1 MKIIKNLKAEELRKS
16 ILQLAIQG
24 KLVKQDPNDE
34 PASELAKKIKKE
46 KEKLI
51 LEGKIKK
58 EKEESFIFK
67 GDDNCYY
74 EKIGKNNPIKL
85 GDLPFTIPEN
95 WTWVR
100 MKNVSNLIGGYA
112 FKSSKFSKKGI
123 RVIRIS
129 DFDEFGIKNNEIK
142 RYPYSSILGKFKI
155 SIGNI
160 LFCMTG
166 GTVGKSL
173 LIDKINE
180 DSYINQ
186 RVALLD
192 IKNVNN
198 IYVYNLLSS
207 QYILRIIDKSKN
219 STNDN
224 ISMKL
229 LEEILI
235 PLPPLDEQER
245 IVKKIQSIDLLIQQ
259 YNEYETKLTKLES
272 EFEEKIKK
280 SILQYAIQGKLV
292 KQDPNDEPA
301 SELVKKIYDEKQKLI
316 LEGKIKRD
324 KYESR
329 IYQGTDKNYYEKIDK
344 NNPIK
349 LEDLPFK
356 IPENWT
362 WIRLKNIFSINAGAT
377 FKKEDS
383 FKDHKEGMIRILRGG
398 NILSSKYI
406 LKSDDIYIP
415 DKLVSKNILLNIYDL
430 ITPIVSSL
438 ENIGKIAIIDSNLKD
453 ITVGGFVYI
462 FRLYFK
468 NKTISNIVHNFIC
481 SPHFQ
486 NTLKNI
492 TRKSGQAFYNL
503 GKEKLSELYLPIPP
517 LVEQERIVKKI
528 QSIDL
533 LILQNDKKY

>member
-74 EKIGKNNPIKL
+74 EKIGKNESIKL
-85 GDLPFTIPEN
+85 EDLPFEIPEN
-95 WTWVR
+95 WTWV
-100 MKNVSNLIGGYA
+100 
-112 FKSSKFSKKGI
+112 
-123 RVIRIS
+123 
-129 DFDEFGIKNNEIK
+129 
-142 RYPYSSILGKFKI
+142 
-155 SIGNI
+155 
-160 LFCMTG
+160 
-166 GTVGKSL
+166 
-173 LIDKINE
+173 
-180 DSYINQ
+180 
-186 RVALLD
+186 
-192 IKNVNN
+192 
-198 IYVYNLLSS
+198 
-207 QYILRIIDKSKN
+207 
-219 STNDN
+219 
-224 ISMKL
+224 
-229 LEEILI
+229 
-235 PLPPLDEQER
+235 
-245 IVKKIQSIDLLIQQ
+245 
-259 YNEYETKLTKLES
+259 
-272 EFEEKIKK
+272 
-280 SILQYAIQGKLV
+280 
-292 KQDPNDEPA
+292 
-301 SELVKKIYDEKQKLI
+301 
-316 LEGKIKRD
+316 
-324 KYESR
+324 
-329 IYQGTDKNYYEKIDK
+329 
-344 NNPIK
+344 
-349 LEDLPFK
+349 
-356 IPENWT
+356 
-362 WIRLKNIFSINAGAT
+362 RLKNIFSINAGAT

-383 FKDHKEGMIRILRGG
+383 FKDYKEGMIRILRGG
-398 NILSSKYI
+398 NILLSKYI

-430 ITPIVSSL
+430 ITPVVSSL

-517 LVEQERIVKKI
+517 LAEQERIVKKI
-528 QSIDL
+528 QSLDL
-533 LILQNDKKY
+533 LIQQYNEYETKLTKLESEFEEKLKKSILQYAIQGKLVKQDPNDEPASELIKKIYDEKQKLILEGKIKQDKYESHIYQGTNKNYYEKIDENEPIKLEDLPFKIPENWTWVRFSNFVNLELGHTPSRDMNENWQPGKYPWFSISDMKDKKNIYFSKEKISELAFKKYFSSKLVPKNTLLMSFKLTIGRVSLLGVNATHNEAITSISPYLDQNNYIKIYLFNILGTLVNFVSQTQAIKGKILNKEKLKKMFMPVPSLKEISKINNKIRLFFNLIK

>member
-1 MKIIKNLKAEELRKS
+1 MLLDKFS
-16 ILQLAIQG
+16 Y
-24 KLVKQDPNDE
+24 
-34 PASELAKKIKKE
+34 
-46 KEKLI
+46 
-51 LEGKIKK
+51 
-58 EKEESFIFK
+58 
-67 GDDNCYY
+67 NCYY
-74 EKIGKNNPIKL
+74 EKIGKNEPIKL
-85 GDLPFTIPEN
+85 EDLPFEIPEN

-142 RYPYSSILGKFKI
+142 RYPYSSILDKFKI

-207 QYILRIIDKSKN
+207 QYILKIIDKSKN

-235 PLPPLDEQER
+235 PLPPLAEQER

-272 EFEEKIKK
+272 EFEKKLKK

-292 KQDPNDEPA
+292 KQDQNDESA
-301 SELVKKIYDEKQKLI
+301 SELVRKIYDEKQKLI

-324 KYESR
+324 KYESH

-344 NNPIK
+344 NEPIK

-415 DKLVSKNILLNIYDL
+415 NKLVSKNILLNIYDL
-430 ITPIVSSL
+430 ITPVVSSL
-438 ENIGKIAIIDSNLKD
+438 ENIGKIAIIDSNLKG

-517 LVEQERIVKKI
+517 LSEQKRIISKI
-528 QSIDL
+528 NSLFSL
-533 LILQNDKKY
+533 L

>member
-1 MKIIKNLKAEELRKS
+1 
-16 ILQLAIQG
+16 
-24 KLVKQDPNDE
+24 
-34 PASELAKKIKKE
+34 
-46 KEKLI
+46 
-51 LEGKIKK
+51 
-58 EKEESFIFK
+58 
-67 GDDNCYY
+67 
-74 EKIGKNNPIKL
+74 
-85 GDLPFTIPEN
+85 
-95 WTWVR
+95 

-129 DFDEFGIKNNEIK
+129 DFDEVGIKNNEIK
-142 RYPYSSILGKFKI
+142 RYPYSSILDKFKI

-235 PLPPLDEQER
+235 PLPPLVEQER
-245 IVKKIQSIDLLIQQ
+245 IVKKIQSLDLLIQQ
-259 YNEYETKLTKLES
+259 YNEYETKLTKLET
-272 EFEEKIKK
+272 EFEEKLKK
-280 SILQYAIQGKLV
+280 SILQYAIRGKLV
-292 KQDPNDEPA
+292 KQDLNDEPA
-301 SELVKKIYDEKQKLI
+301 SELVRKIYEEKQKLI

-324 KYESR
+324 KYESH
-329 IYQGTDKNYYEKIDK
+329 IYQGTDKNYYEKIDE
-344 NNPIK
+344 NEPIK

-362 WIRLKNIFSINAGAT
+362 WVRQENVCWLQNGKKEYSGELPYLEAKVMRGLHKPKIINYGIFVDKFNTLILVDGENSGEIMTPPFEGYMGST
-377 FKKEDS
+377 FKI
-383 FKDHKEGMIRILRGG
+383 F
-398 NILSSKYI
+398 LSSNFINYYYLMFI
-406 LKSDDIYIP
+406 F
-415 DKLVSKNILLNIYDL
+415 KL
-430 ITPIVSSL
+430 
-438 ENIGKIAIIDSNLKD
+438 
-453 ITVGGFVYI
+453 
-462 FRLYFK
+462 
-468 NKTISNIVHNFIC
+468 NKTKYKNTKIGAAI
-481 SPHFQ
+481 PHL
-486 NTLKNI
+486 N
-492 TRKSGQAFYNL
+492 
-503 GKEKLSELYLPIPP
+503 KELFKKLYIALPP
-517 LVEQERIVKKI
+517 LAEQERIVKKI
-528 QSIDL
+528 QSIDS
-533 LILQNDKKY
+533 LIQQNDEKY

>member
-34 PASELAKKIKKE
+34 PASELVK
-46 KEKLI
+46 
-51 LEGKIKK
+51 KIKK

-74 EKIGKNNPIKL
+74 EKIDENEPIKL
-85 GDLPFTIPEN
+85 EDLPFKIPEN
-95 WTWVR
+95 WTWIR
-100 MKNVSNLIGGYA
+100 LKNIVCIETGKKDANFGSIDGNYNFYTCALEPIKSKSYTYDGEYLILPGNGA
-112 FKSSKFSKKGI
+112 NIGKSIHFIGKFEAYQRTYLLSKVF
-123 RVIRIS
+123 
-129 DFDEFGIKNNEIK
+129 
-142 RYPYSSILGKFKI
+142 SILNFKY
-155 SIGNI
+155 
-160 LFCMTG
+160 LKY
-166 GTVGKSL
+166 V
-173 LIDKINE
+173 
-180 DSYINQ
+180 
-186 RVALLD
+186 LD
-192 IKNVNN
+192 IFWESWNKNKMFGSA
-198 IYVYNLLSS
+198 IPYIKLINLEKF
-207 QYILRIIDKSKN
+207 II
-219 STNDN
+219 
-224 ISMKL
+224 
-229 LEEILI
+229 
-235 PLPPLDEQER
+235 PFPPLDEQER

-272 EFEEKIKK
+272 EFEEKLKK

-301 SELVKKIYDEKQKLI
+301 SELIKKIYEEKQKLI

-324 KYESR
+324 KYESH
-329 IYQGTDKNYYEKIDK
+329 IYQGTDKNYYEKIDE
-344 NNPIK
+344 NESVK

-415 DKLVSKNILLNIYDL
+415 NKLVSKNILLNIYDL
-430 ITPIVSSL
+430 ITPVVSSL

-517 LVEQERIVKKI
+517 LSEQKRIISKI
-528 QSIDL
+528 NSLFSL
-533 LILQNDKKY
+533 L

>member
-34 PASELAKKIKKE
+34 PASELI
-46 KEKLI
+46 
-51 LEGKIKK
+51 
-58 EKEESFIFK
+58 
-67 GDDNCYY
+67 
-74 EKIGKNNPIKL
+74 
-85 GDLPFTIPEN
+85 
-95 WTWVR
+95 
-100 MKNVSNLIGGYA
+100 
-112 FKSSKFSKKGI
+112 
-123 RVIRIS
+123 
-129 DFDEFGIKNNEIK
+129 
-142 RYPYSSILGKFKI
+142 
-155 SIGNI
+155 
-160 LFCMTG
+160 
-166 GTVGKSL
+166 
-173 LIDKINE
+173 
-180 DSYINQ
+180 
-186 RVALLD
+186 
-192 IKNVNN
+192 
-198 IYVYNLLSS
+198 
-207 QYILRIIDKSKN
+207 
-219 STNDN
+219 
-224 ISMKL
+224 
-229 LEEILI
+229 
-235 PLPPLDEQER
+235 
-245 IVKKIQSIDLLIQQ
+245 
-259 YNEYETKLTKLES
+259 
-272 EFEEKIKK
+272 
-280 SILQYAIQGKLV
+280 
-292 KQDPNDEPA
+292 
-301 SELVKKIYDEKQKLI
+301 KKIYDEKQKLI

-324 KYESR
+324 KYESH

-344 NNPIK
+344 NEPIK

-415 DKLVSKNILLNIYDL
+415 NKLVSKNILLNIYDL
-430 ITPIVSSL
+430 ITPVVSSL
-438 ENIGKIAIIDSNLKD
+438 ENIGKIAIIDSNLKG

-517 LVEQERIVKKI
+517 LSEQKRIISKI
-528 QSIDL
+528 NSLFSL
-533 LILQNDKKY
+533 L